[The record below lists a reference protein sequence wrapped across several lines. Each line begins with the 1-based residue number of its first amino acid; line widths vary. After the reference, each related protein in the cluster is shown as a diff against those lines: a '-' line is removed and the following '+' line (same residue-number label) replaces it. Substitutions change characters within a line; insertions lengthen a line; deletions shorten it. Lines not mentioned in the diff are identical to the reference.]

1 MHNVSSIIH
10 LEKGRIM
17 ARRTKRRMGLQ
28 GTFPCIAC
36 SHEIPMPLYEL
47 LLPKE
52 KKEASIYWAD
62 ESDNDVEICCP
73 KCGVCQTMRIS
84 VVIKRCE
91 AV

>member
-1 MHNVSSIIH
+1 
-10 LEKGRIM
+10 
-17 ARRTKRRMGLQ
+17 
-28 GTFPCIAC
+28 
-36 SHEIPMPLYEL
+36 MPLYEL